1 MFEDAQE
8 FVAMRASMF
17 PGRGSVNTKLMM
29 RCTAN
34 SQTSINETYVPA
46 VCYDSRGCCNTA
58 RAAGASSSLDA
69 PISSTTT
76 LDANALLSPMVA
88 RVDEQLQTRSTTWTE
103 NLREQVLIFW
113 LSAAA
118 AAFQAL
124 LLALALSVSVGN
136 SSAKCEW
143 TLRTV
148 CDMCHKLIS
157 FLVILCQ
164 LLNSCKISSSRQCTS
179 LFSSMFLSSLT
190 LALSPLF

>member
-17 PGRGSVNTKLMM
+17 PGRGSVSTQLMM

-88 RVDEQLQTRSTTWTE
+88 RVDE
-103 NLREQVLIFW
+103 
-113 LSAAA
+113 
-118 AAFQAL
+118 
-124 LLALALSVSVGN
+124 
-136 SSAKCEW
+136 
-143 TLRTV
+143 
-148 CDMCHKLIS
+148 
-157 FLVILCQ
+157 
-164 LLNSCKISSSRQCTS
+164 
-179 LFSSMFLSSLT
+179 
-190 LALSPLF
+190 